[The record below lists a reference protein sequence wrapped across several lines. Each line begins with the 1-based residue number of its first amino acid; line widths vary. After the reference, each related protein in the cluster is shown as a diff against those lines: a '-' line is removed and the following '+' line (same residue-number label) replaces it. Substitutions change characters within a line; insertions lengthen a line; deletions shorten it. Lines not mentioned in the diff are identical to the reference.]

1 MLGSKENIP
10 SSATKPKSNGKFQ
23 PMLDFFKHHPGTI
36 SSDAKRI
43 PLYLESIKNN
53 IAIMT
58 RNSNI
63 QTQELLEKKTRDNS
77 KALKKSSPPPSGM
90 YSGGRKSR
98 RKRKR
103 RKSSRKKK
111 KRKSRRKSRRRRR
124 KNRRRRTRRKVQHG
138 GAGGVE
144 MENWRPP
151 ASYGYNKA
159 ADNGFQ
165 DKIPTDSY
173 ANVTVNPPRN

>member
-1 MLGSKENIP
+1 MLGNIENISHSSSAKLKSKE
-10 SSATKPKSNGKFQ
+10 KFQ
-23 PMLDFFKHHPGTI
+23 PILDFFKQHPGTI

-43 PLYLESIKNN
+43 PRYLENIDKN

-63 QTQELLEKKTRDNS
+63 QTQGLLEKKTRANS
-77 KALKKSSPPPSGM
+77 KALKKKKPPPPGM

-103 RKSSRKKK
+103 RKSRKKK
-111 KRKSRRKSRRRRR
+111 RRNSRRKSRR
-124 KNRRRRTRRKVQHG
+124 KHKSRRRRTRRKVQHG

-165 DKIPTDSY
+165 QKIPTDSY
-173 ANVTVNPPRN
+173 ANVTANPPMT